1 MLQDPSHVI
10 TPCSITMFSFA
21 RKHIEAFVRLMHQTE
36 PTNPGTNMSFK
47 ELLLGPPSGHKKVEP
62 QSLLA
67 VI

>member
-1 MLQDPSHVI
+1 
-10 TPCSITMFSFA
+10 MFSFA
-21 RKHIEAFVRLMHQTE
+21 GKHIEAFVRLTHQTE
-36 PTNPGTNMSFK
+36 PTNPETNLSFK